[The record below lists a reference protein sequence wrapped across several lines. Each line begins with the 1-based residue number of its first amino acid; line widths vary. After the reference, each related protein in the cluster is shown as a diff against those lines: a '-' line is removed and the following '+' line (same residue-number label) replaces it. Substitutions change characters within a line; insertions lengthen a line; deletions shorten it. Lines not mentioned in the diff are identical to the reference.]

1 MEILPFGDADLER
14 TLVILFARLVIG
26 GRNDKLV
33 DSVSGDSSL
42 VGDLVFRTL
51 IAEGE
56 MRIGG
61 FWTGSPSCGD
71 VWDMYQVSRG
81 TVRS

>member
-14 TLVILFARLVIG
+14 TLVILLARLVIVG
-26 GRNDKLV
+26 GCNELV
-33 DSVSGDSSL
+33 DSVSGGSSF
-42 VGDLVFRTL
+42 VGDLVFRTV
-51 IAEGE
+51 IGEGA

-61 FWTGSPSCGD
+61 FWTESPSCGD